1 MKEFAVIETGGKQ
14 YKVAVGD
21 VITIEKIEGDFN
33 KGDKVS
39 FDKVLLVDTGAD
51 TKIGSP
57 YLSGATVEALFE
69 EQGRSK
75 KVIVI
80 RYKSK
85 SRYFKKNGHRQPF
98 TKVKIS
104 AIKQ

>member
-1 MKEFAVIETGGKQ
+1 MKEFAVIQTGGKQ

-21 VITIEKIEGDFN
+21 VLKVEKIDGDFA
-33 KGDKVS
+33 KGDKIS
-39 FDKVLLVDTGAD
+39 FDKVLLVDNGAD

-57 YLSGATVEALFE
+57 YVAGAVVESLFE
-69 EQGRSK
+69 EQGRAD
-75 KVIVI
+75 KVVVI